1 MSAVMSSSG
10 ESVVPDA
17 KRTRRSR
24 RLVGHRAERS
34 VAETNLRDLDQ
45 IAQSTIVDIM
55 PTLRQTEPVNDAR
68 ALAEIQR
75 LARLDRII
83 ITRHANQR
91 MNDRGAT
98 DPDVRKA
105 LLTATAA
112 THQADRDNWRVEGG
126 VDTDGDD
133 LTLICDIGVDVI
145 VVTLF

>member
-1 MSAVMSSSG
+1 M
-10 ESVVPDA
+10 
-17 KRTRRSR
+17 
-24 RLVGHRAERS
+24 
-34 VAETNLRDLDQ
+34 
-45 IAQSTIVDIM
+45 
-55 PTLRQTEPVNDAR
+55 NDAR

-75 LARLDRII
+75 LARLGRIV

-98 DPDVRKA
+98 EPDVRNA

-112 THQADRDNWRVEGG
+112 IRQADRDNWRVEGG

-133 LTLICDIGVDVI
+133 LTLVCDIGVDVI

>member
-1 MSAVMSSSG
+1 
-10 ESVVPDA
+10 
-17 KRTRRSR
+17 
-24 RLVGHRAERS
+24 
-34 VAETNLRDLDQ
+34 
-45 IAQSTIVDIM
+45 
-55 PTLRQTEPVNDAR
+55 VNDAR

-75 LARLDRII
+75 LARLGRIV

-98 DPDVRKA
+98 EPDVRNA

-112 THQADRDNWRVEGG
+112 IRQADRDNWRVEGG

-133 LTLICDIGVDVI
+133 LTLVCDIGVDVI

>member
-1 MSAVMSSSG
+1 
-10 ESVVPDA
+10 
-17 KRTRRSR
+17 
-24 RLVGHRAERS
+24 
-34 VAETNLRDLDQ
+34 
-45 IAQSTIVDIM
+45 
-55 PTLRQTEPVNDAR
+55 VNDAR

-75 LARLDRII
+75 LSRLDRIV

-98 DPDVRKA
+98 EPDVRKA

-112 THQADRDNWRVEGG
+112 MRQADRDNWRVEGG

-133 LTLICDIGVDVI
+133 LTLVCDIGVDVI

>member
-1 MSAVMSSSG
+1 M
-10 ESVVPDA
+10 
-17 KRTRRSR
+17 
-24 RLVGHRAERS
+24 
-34 VAETNLRDLDQ
+34 
-45 IAQSTIVDIM
+45 
-55 PTLRQTEPVNDAR
+55 NDAR

-75 LARLDRII
+75 LCRLDRIV

-91 MNDRGAT
+91 MNNRGASEL
-98 DPDVRKA
+98 DVRKA

-112 THQADRDNWRVEGG
+112 IRQADRDNWRVEGG